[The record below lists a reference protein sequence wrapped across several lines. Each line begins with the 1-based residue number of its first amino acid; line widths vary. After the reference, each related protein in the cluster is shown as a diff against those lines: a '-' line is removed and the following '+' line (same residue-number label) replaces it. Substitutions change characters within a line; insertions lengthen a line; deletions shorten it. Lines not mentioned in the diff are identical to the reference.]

1 MWTRDVTDGMSA
13 LLLTHLLTHSLTY
26 LLTYSLTHLLTHL
39 LTYSLTYLLTYLLT
53 HSRSRRSFDYGED
66 YDHHRGV
73 TRKLGYQYENYDYT
87 HVPTMSELYKDR
99 MIMDSRMGFSGF
111 VKKEV
116 KEVDLLA
123 LWAEENKAKEEGKNE
138 VVLYLLTHSL
148 TYLLT
153 HSYSLLLTHSLTLTH
168 SYSLTHSHLLTLTH
182 SLTHTYLLT
191 HSLANRQ

>member
-1 MWTRDVTDGMSA
+1 VWTRDVTDGMSA
-13 LLLTHLLTHSLTY
+13 VLLTHSLTNLLTYSLTHLLTHLLTHSLTY
-26 LLTYSLTHLLTHL
+26 LLTC
-39 LTYSLTYLLTYLLT
+39 LLT

-99 MIMDSRMGFSGF
+99 MIMDSRMAFSGF

-138 VVLYLLTHSL
+138 VMLYLLTYSLTHLLIYSLTYSPTHLLTHLLTHSL
-148 TYLLT
+148 T
-153 HSYSLLLTHSLTLTH
+153 HSPP
-168 SYSLTHSHLLTLTH
+168 H
-182 SLTHTYLLT
+182 SLTHLLT
-191 HSLANRQ
+191 YSLAYSLAYSLTNSQ